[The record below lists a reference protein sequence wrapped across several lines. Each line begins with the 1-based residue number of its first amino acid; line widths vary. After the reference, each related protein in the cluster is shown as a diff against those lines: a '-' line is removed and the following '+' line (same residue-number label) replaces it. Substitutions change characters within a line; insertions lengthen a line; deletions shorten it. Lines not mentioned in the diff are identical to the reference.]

1 MFALLCET
9 SAGFRSFV
17 ERLPP
22 IARGKRHR
30 KSLDRGKS
38 RAATTCLGGQK
49 LCACASVYASRISIA
64 RFAAVLPHVFF
75 LMDGKLV
82 KTRRR
87 ASAKGLRSPMR
98 KRTAFTFFSR
108 KSSGLSQTSLRASF
122 WLLPRSPLPAAF
134 WLRSGARTR
143 RRVRRSRRHH
153 RAFGGNLGCGNG
165 SSAELRAVSDAFHRL
180 CCWYRCY
187 RNRRFLQLG
196 AYRQSSAQAGGS
208 QEGRFGREAGTSRS
222 RASWFHVRRDPEE
235 GPLDLLLPYRDVLH
249 CLVRNR
255 RHRLLDGVL
264 HLVRHGGH
272 HSCTAA
278 ERVHVFGGRA

>member
-1 MFALLCET
+1 
-9 SAGFRSFV
+9 
-17 ERLPP
+17 
-22 IARGKRHR
+22 
-30 KSLDRGKS
+30 
-38 RAATTCLGGQK
+38 
-49 LCACASVYASRISIA
+49 
-64 RFAAVLPHVFF
+64 
-75 LMDGKLV
+75 
-82 KTRRR
+82 
-87 ASAKGLRSPMR
+87 MR

-153 RAFGGNLGCGNG
+153 RAFGGNLGCYNG
-165 SSAELRAVSDAFHRL
+165 PSAELRAVPDAFHHL
-180 CCWYRCY
+180 CGRRY
-187 RNRRFLQLG
+187 RNRRFLQLSS
-196 AYRQSSAQAGGS
+196 YRQGSAQAGTP
-208 QEGRFGREAGTSRS
+208 QEGRFGREEGASSS

-272 HSCTAA
+272 HGRAPF